1 MDTAD
6 GVKNDVHT
14 LAREAVNFVHEVLM
28 LVINRD
34 TAQVGNGRRP
44 SR

>member
-1 MDTAD
+1 MGATDA
-6 GVKNDVHT
+6 VKDNVYA
-14 LAREAVNFVHEVLM
+14 LAREAVNFFHEVLM

>member
-1 MDTAD
+1 MGATDA
-6 GVKNDVHT
+6 VKDNVYA
-14 LAREAVNFVHEVLM
+14 LAREAVNFLYEVELS
-28 LVINRD
+28 VINWD

>member
-1 MDTAD
+1 VGATDA
-6 GVKNDVHT
+6 VKDDVYT
-14 LAREAVNFVHEVLM
+14 LAREAVNFCHEVLM
-28 LVINRD
+28 LVINGD